1 VEKDENCIYG
11 RDDASSAIV
20 FADIPIRLAA
30 GGFGYFARLRR
41 VRRAGGESGEGQAST
56 SRRDGRQAA
65 CLSASDT

>member
-41 VRRAGGESGEGQAST
+41 VRRAGGEQAST